1 MLPLTQELYSQ
12 LVLSRPNL
20 GREQS
25 MEQNAI
31 TNTKFA
37 VDDLIAQQRYSSQT
51 CIPSGHPCYYGIKT
65 QADDEE
71 QL

>member
-1 MLPLTQELYSQ
+1 
-12 LVLSRPNL
+12 
-20 GREQS
+20 

-31 TNTKFA
+31 ANTKFA
-37 VDDLIAQQRYSSQT
+37 ADDIIAQQKSSQT

-71 QL
+71 EL